1 MILNKTK
8 LKDICESIM
17 PIIDYFPP
25 YILGR
30 VLYVAYRHIFIL
42 KGRRICLLG
51 MPAAGKT
58 RVLRIMQGVNYD
70 EFKDKETPGGGES
83 FSSFECE
90 LSDDIRLWV
99 SEGKDINGE
108 DVNIRQYYED
118 FLNKCDTVL
127 FIFNIYKYLN
137 DKEEEQKTDDRFDYI
152 YKHLSKQIK
161 ELAFIGTH
169 LDQFDKSEQRKVI
182 DKFMDK
188 ITGREY
194 SDMFKCLMAIDATN
208 AKHVK
213 KEMCEIFKS

>member
-1 MILNKTK
+1 MILNKAK

-42 KGRRICLLG
+42 KGRSICLLG
-51 MPAAGKT
+51 MPVAGKT
-58 RVLRIMQGVNYD
+58 SILRILQGVDYG
-70 EFKDKETPGGGES
+70 EYKQTPGGGEP
-83 FSSFECE
+83 FRSFECV
-90 LSDDIRLWV
+90 LSDDIRLGV
-99 SEGKDINGE
+99 SEGIDINGE

-118 FLNKCDTVL
+118 LLNKCDTVL

-137 DKEEEQKTDDRFDYI
+137 NREYEKNTNDRFDYI
-152 YKHLSKQIK
+152 YKHISKQIK

-182 DKFMDK
+182 DKFMDRIK
-188 ITGREY
+188 WREY

-213 KEMCEIFKS
+213 KEMCKIFKS

>member
-127 FIFNIYKYLN
+127 FIFNIYDYLT
-137 DKEEEQKTDDRFDYI
+137 KEEYEKKTNDRFDYI
-152 YKHLSKQIK
+152 CTHISKHIK

-169 LDQFDKSEQRKVI
+169 LDKFDKLEQRKVI
-182 DKFMDK
+182 DKFMNK
-188 ITGREY
+188 VNNREY
-194 SDMFKCLMAIDATN
+194 S
-208 AKHVK
+208 
-213 KEMCEIFKS
+213 